1 MSTSSGIVV
10 VDTGVFS
17 ASLSPRRD
25 HVEELYADDLAGK
38 RLLISFQ
45 TSAEIRYGALKARWQ
60 TKRLEL
66 MEQRLQSALEI
77 PPHADLTRAWA
88 ELRNECR
95 RAGHAFHDRTHTAD
109 LWTAATAKVA
119 NAPLVTHDAGFREIP
134 GIDII
139 CRV

>member
-1 MSTSSGIVV
+1 LSTSSGILV

-38 RLLISFQ
+38 RLFISFQ

-66 MEQRLQSALEI
+66 MEQRLQSAVEV
-77 PPHADLTRAWA
+77 PPHADLTRTWA

-95 RAGHAFHDRTHTAD
+95 RAGHSFQDKIHAAD
-109 LWTAATAKVA
+109 LWTAATAKA
-119 NAPLVTHDAGFREIP
+119 IDAPLVTHDAGFRDIP